1 MSKTL
6 LFLDDNR
13 DPHQYKTKK
22 FLPPTSYRDIV
33 WVKNYTQFVLYV
45 EIKGLPDIIS
55 FDHDLG
61 NKRKSGKDAANFLV
75 EYCMDTGLPL
85 PEFYAHTANP
95 VGEKNIMELLINFK
109 EKR

>member
-1 MSKTL
+1 MKTL

-13 DPHQYKTKK
+13 NPENDKFKS
-22 FLPPTSYRDIV
+22 FLPDTDYQKID
-33 WVKNYTQFVLYV
+33 WVTNYTQFALYIQV
-45 EIKGLPDIIS
+45 HGLPDIIS

-61 NKRKSGKDAANFLV
+61 VEKSGKDAANFLV
-75 EYCMDTGLPL
+75 EYCLDNDLPL

-95 VGEKNIMELLINFK
+95 VGEKNIMGLLINFK